1 MTETV
6 YNELL
11 DEAEYFKENN
21 EPEKA
26 EVVYLNILEVFPE
39 DSAVHFLLGDLYYAQ
54 RAYKRAVEHYLKVVH
69 NVQNDDRDLAY
80 AMLGICYMN
89 LAETVEEI
97 GHTEY
102 EEKAINCYKE
112 AIKINPSMADDK
124 LLFDLGLAYVYT
136 QQWDSAIDAFEKAV
150 EQNNTLAQAYSYL
163 GSLYAEKG
171 DKAQAVIYFL
181 AAIENDQNNSYYY
194 QLLGQVYG
202 TLKQYDKAIEVY
214 KQSVTLNDTMS
225 DAFSGLADAYN
236 HKGMLEQA
244 IEYAHRALDINV
256 EDAYAFRTLGESY
269 ALKHETEKAEKY
281 FEFAQGIE
289 SLSEL
294 EDGIET
300 ESQVPENLRRTR
312 YDRVI

>member
-11 DEAEYFKENN
+11 DEAKYFEENN
-21 EPEKA
+21 ELKKA
-26 EVVYLNILEVFPE
+26 ETVYLNILEVFPE
-39 DSAVHFLLGDLYYAQ
+39 DSAVHFLLGDLYHAQ
-54 RAYKRAVEHYLKVVH
+54 GAYKRAVEHYLKVVH

-89 LAETVEEI
+89 LAETVEET

-163 GSLYAEKG
+163 GSLYREKG
-171 DKAQAVIYFL
+171 ERDQAVKYFL
-181 AAIENDQNNSYYY
+181 AAIENDRDNPHYYY
-194 QLLGQVYG
+194 SLGQTYG
-202 TLKQYDKAIEVY
+202 SLEQYDKAIEAY
-214 KQSVTLNDTMS
+214 KQSITLDGTLS
-225 DAFSGLADAYN
+225 DAFCNLADAYN
-236 HKGMLEQA
+236 HKGEPEQA
-244 IEYAHRALDINV
+244 IEYANQAIAINP
-256 EDAYAFRTLGESY
+256 EDPYAYCTLGESY
-269 ALKHETEKAEKY
+269 LVQRKMEKAQDFFEKALEIY
-281 FEFAQGIE
+281 PD
-289 SLSEL
+289 L
-294 EDGIET
+294 EDAKEGLR
-300 ESQVPENLRRTR
+300 QVKQ
-312 YDRVI
+312 